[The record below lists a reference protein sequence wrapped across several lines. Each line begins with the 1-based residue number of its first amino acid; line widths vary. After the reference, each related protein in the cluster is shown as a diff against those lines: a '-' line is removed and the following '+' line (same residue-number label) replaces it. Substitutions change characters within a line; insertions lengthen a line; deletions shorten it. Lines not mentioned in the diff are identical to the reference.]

1 VEVANIQNIPNVAYY
16 R

>member
-1 VEVANIQNIPNVAYY
+1 VVVANIQNIPNIAYY